1 MLTYSPQ
8 TSSGAGGGWGGVQ
21 QARHHGGGQQGQ
33 DKSPDIIKDTKG
45 VVVRVEMLLA
55 DRQRPL
61 IILKRHFTESLDSV

>member
-45 VVVRVEMLLA
+45 G
-55 DRQRPL
+55 
-61 IILKRHFTESLDSV
+61 SS